1 MPNGNLRQRPL
12 DIVAACRSADLGI
25 LVLALE
31 GLRRF
36 VPFRKLHVITAHR
49 NFARFKRVLG
59 DDVEFLDEES
69 LIPGMTLAEL
79 KKLPLPGFPRAA
91 GWYFQQLLK
100 LAFCFQKVEEDYF
113 LIWDADTVPLRRLEF
128 FDESGRMFFTM
139 AKEEHGPYFDT
150 YRKLLREE
158 PHREFSF
165 ISQNM
170 IVQKSIVRE
179 MLAKIEANFP
189 GNDSWAWKIMRHLEG
204 TSSNLFSEYE
214 TLGHY
219 VKNKYPSRASYR
231 KLSWLRAGSLE
242 IGGKPSRVDLEKLGQ
257 TYNFVAFESSE
268 MPLRRFVR
276 CVREWFN
283 GRAGEKSSR
292 IVCLS
297 TLGDAPS

>member
-1 MPNGNLRQRPL
+1 MLSLGRLVISGRAYNISKSMPNGNLRQRPL

-25 LVLALE
+25 LVPALA

-36 VPFRKLHVITAHR
+36 VPFKKLHVIAANR
-49 NFARFKRVLG
+49 NFFRFKRVLG
-59 DDVEFLDEES
+59 DGVVFIDEDS

-79 KKLPLPGFPRAA
+79 KQLPIRGFPRGA

-113 LIWDADTVPLRRLEF
+113 LIWDADTVPLRPLEF
-128 FDESGRMFFTM
+128 FDESGRMLFTM
-139 AKEEHGPYFDT
+139 AEEENGAYFDT

-165 ISQNM
+165 ISQHM

-179 MLAKIEANFP
+179 MLAKIETNFP

-204 TSSNLFSEYE
+204 TSTNLFSEYE
-214 TLGHY
+214 MLGHFI
-219 VKNKYPSRASYR
+219 KNHYAERAAYR
-231 KLSWLRAGSLE
+231 KLAWLRDGAL
-242 IGGKPSRVDLEKLGQ
+242 KTAVPSQEDLSRLGQ
-257 TYNFVAFESSE
+257 QYDFVAFESRH

-276 CVREWFN
+276 TVRSWL
-283 GRAGEKSSR
+283 K
-292 IVCLS
+292 
-297 TLGDAPS
+297 